1 MQWIISPITK
11 NASNLTQSC
20 MHQCTIRKRHETDE
34 CSVDCYLTDILA
46 HEWTQG
52 FLDRIWFGFEQTERL
67 LYNPG
72 LVLISP
78 AALHCEACC
87 IRLPGLC
94 YRAAVCHGL
103 FNMEV
108 SSQGHP
114 NQTAVVLCSLW
125 GHGGAWG
132 INMPKCVCVRLSVCG
147 ARNDGS
153 GKAPSLTPLHGI
165 GWDFPVPDSAVGVW

>member
-78 AALHCEACC
+78 AALHCLGCVT
-87 IRLPGLC
+87 GLRC
-94 YRAAVCHGL
+94 VTVCSTWRSPRRAI
-103 FNMEV
+103 
-108 SSQGHP
+108 
-114 NQTAVVLCSLW
+114 QTKQRLCSALC
-125 GHGGAWG
+125 GGMEEREELTCP
-132 INMPKCVCVRLSVCG
+132 NVCVCVCLCVAQGMTVLERLL
-147 ARNDGS
+147 A
-153 GKAPSLTPLHGI
+153 
-165 GWDFPVPDSAVGVW
+165 